1 MLSSVA
7 EYKAVMCLVEEICVL
22 DKLRSGIS
30 DSPVGREFRAN
41 ESTLYSK

>member
-7 EYKAVMCLVEEICVL
+7 EYKAVMCLVEEVCVL